1 MSAPGQA
8 DAQLETAKRS
18 DAVRNR
24 RRVLAAAEAVFAERG
39 VEAGVPEVA
48 ERAGVGKATVYRSF
62 PTKEHLIAAV
72 AVARL
77 EDFEER
83 VRAQLDAPDAW
94 QALHDLLADSAV
106 RQCGDRA
113 ITAALSSGVAQE
125 QLAVARAS
133 MWEAVG
139 ALLERAKT
147 EGRIAPEV
155 TAADLRV
162 LWAGVARVL
171 AQDGNADPA
180 AWRRYAGLVLRALA
194 A

>member
-1 MSAPGQA
+1 VSAVEPA
-8 DAQLETAKRS
+8 VETAKRS

-39 VEAGVPEVA
+39 VDVGVPEIA

-62 PTKEHLIAAV
+62 PSKEHLVAAV

-77 EDFEER
+77 EDFEQR

-106 RQCGDRA
+106 RQCADRA
-113 ITAALSSGVAQE
+113 ITAALASGVAQE
-125 QLAVARAS
+125 PLAAARAS
-133 MWEAVG
+133 MWEAVS
-139 ALLERAKT
+139 ALLDRAKA
-147 EGRIAPEV
+147 EGRIAQEA

-171 AQDGNADPA
+171 AADGNADPA

>member
-1 MSAPGQA
+1 M
-8 DAQLETAKRS
+8 LETAKRS

-24 RRVLAAAEAVFAERG
+24 LRVLAAAEAVFAERG

-48 ERAGVGKATVYRSF
+48 DRAGVGKATVYRSF
-62 PTKEHLIAAV
+62 PTKEHLVAAV

-77 EDFEER
+77 EDFERR
-83 VRAQLDAPDAW
+83 VRARLDAPDAW
-94 QALHDLLADSAV
+94 QALHDLLADSAE

-113 ITAALSSGVAQE
+113 ISAALASGVAQD
-125 QLAVARAS
+125 QLAAARSSLWA
-133 MWEAVG
+133 AVD
-139 ALLERAKT
+139 ALLDRAKA
-147 EGRIAPEV
+147 EGRIAPDAR
-155 TAADLRV
+155 AADLRV

-171 AQDGNADPA
+171 AADGNRDAA

>member
-1 MSAPGQA
+1 V
-8 DAQLETAKRS
+8 LETAKRS

-24 RRVLAAAEAVFAERG
+24 LRVLAAAAAVFAERG

-48 ERAGVGKATVYRSF
+48 ERAGVGRATVYRSF
-62 PTKEHLIAAV
+62 PTKEHLVAAV

-77 EDFEER
+77 EDFEQR

-113 ITAALSSGVAQE
+113 ITAALASGVAQE
-125 QLAVARAS
+125 QLAAARAS
-133 MWEAVG
+133 MWDAVG
-139 ALLERAKT
+139 ALLERAKA
-147 EGRIAPEV
+147 EGRIAPGAR
-155 TAADLRV
+155 AADLRV

-171 AQDGNADPA
+171 VADGNSDPA

>member
-1 MSAPGQA
+1 VSAVEPA
-8 DAQLETAKRS
+8 VEVAKRS

-39 VEAGVPEVA
+39 VDAGVPEIA

-62 PTKEHLIAAV
+62 PTKEHLVAAV

-77 EDFEER
+77 EDFEQR

-106 RQCGDRA
+106 RQCADRA
-113 ITAALSSGVAQE
+113 ITAALGSAVAQE
-125 QLAVARAS
+125 PLASARAS
-133 MWEAVG
+133 MWAAVSV
-139 ALLERAKT
+139 LLERAKA
-147 EGRIAPEV
+147 EGRIASEV

-171 AQDGNADPA
+171 AADGNGDPA
-180 AWRRYAGLVLRALA
+180 AWQRYAGLVLRALSA
-194 A
+194 

>member
-1 MSAPGQA
+1 V
-8 DAQLETAKRS
+8 LETAKRA

-24 RRVLAAAEAVFAERG
+24 SRVLAAAAAVFAERG

-48 ERAGVGKATVYRSF
+48 RRAGVGKATVYRSF

-77 EDFEER
+77 EDFERR

-113 ITAALSSGVAQE
+113 ITAALESGVAQE

-133 MWEAVG
+133 MWDAVG
-139 ALLERAKT
+139 ALLERAKA
-147 EGRIAPEV
+147 EGRIAPEAQ
-155 TAADLRV
+155 AADLRV

-171 AQDGNADPA
+171 ATDGNVDPA

>member
-1 MSAPGQA
+1 MAEPV
-8 DAQLETAKRS
+8 LETAKRS

-72 AVARL
+72 ALARL
-77 EDFEER
+77 EDFERR

-94 QALHDLLADSAV
+94 QALYDLLADSAE
-106 RQCGDRA
+106 RQSGDRA
-113 ITAALSSGVAQE
+113 ISAALASGVAQE
-125 QLAVARAS
+125 QLAAARAS
-133 MWEAVG
+133 LWAAVD
-139 ALLERAKT
+139 ALLDRAKAQ
-147 EGRIAPEV
+147 GRMAPEAR
-155 TAADLRV
+155 AADLRV

-171 AQDGNADPA
+171 AADGNADPA
-180 AWRRYAGLVLRALA
+180 EWRRYAGLVLRALSA
-194 A
+194 